1 MDEAIKAGKVSVVA
15 NVILTIAK
23 GIAGIFAGSTA
34 LIADAL
40 HSLVDVLGSA
50 LVWIGIKIA
59 QKPPDES
66 HPYGHFKAESLA
78 ELGVG
83 LIIIFTSLSILI
95 EAVDNLIAGVK
106 PTFHLYALAVALIS
120 AIVNEVLA
128 RYKIAV
134 GTKTKSSSLIAE
146 GKHSRTDMISSL
158 SVVLGF
164 ILVYFG
170 YWWADAVVAI
180 AISILILQM
189 GGEILKNAIDVL
201 MDKVDEELSV
211 RIKKIIEGIEGI
223 KSVDFVAVRGTWR
236 SKIVEVHFTVSSEVG
251 AEQINEIIRRIESL
265 KDSFSEIVKI
275 IPVVKI
281 SKEIR
286 RIAIPVDE
294 NDNYVGDL
302 NARFFKIIDL
312 KSGKSWKIHNEFW
325 NAQKMKGY
333 LIAELLCKNKVDAI
347 AVKRVGEGARNHL
360 KSKGIIIRFVE
371 GDINNI
377 DDIIAY
383 IKSE

>member
-1 MDEAIKAGKVSVVA
+1 MDEAIKAGKISVIA

-23 GIAGIFAGSTA
+23 GIAGILSGSTA

-83 LIIIFTSLSILI
+83 LIIVFTSLSILV
-95 EAVDNLIAGVK
+95 EAVNNLIAGVK
-106 PTFHLYALAVALIS
+106 PSFELYALAVALAS
-120 AIVNEVLA
+120 AVVNEALA
-128 RYKIAV
+128 RYKISV
-134 GTKTKSSSLIAE
+134 GIRTKSSSLIAE
-146 GKHSRTDMISSL
+146 GKHSRTDVISSL

-164 ILVYFG
+164 VLVYFG

-180 AISILILQM
+180 AISILILQT
-189 GGEILKNAIDVL
+189 GSEILKNAIDVL

-211 RIKKIIEGIEGI
+211 RIKRLVESIEGI

-236 SKIVEVHFTVSSEVG
+236 SKIVEVHFTVSSEVE
-251 AEQINEIIRRIESL
+251 ADQINEIIGRIERL
-265 KDSFSEIVKI
+265 KDSFPEIVKI

-286 RIAIPVDE
+286 RIAVPVDE

-302 NARFFKIIDL
+302 NARFFKIVDVR
-312 KSGKSWKIHNEFW
+312 SGRSWRIRNDFW

-333 LIAELLCKNKVDAI
+333 LIAELLSKNKVDAI
-347 AVKRVGEGARNHL
+347 VVRKIGVGAKNHL
-360 KSKGIIIRFVE
+360 KSKGITIKLV
-371 GDINNI
+371 DKLDSL
-377 DDIIAY
+377 DDVITR